1 MKLQVWLDYPRR
13 RVRGLEEILAPS
25 IERHFVAKAARFEK
39 NDACLVTNDPDW
51 GLGREALAERTV
63 ARAAWD
69 TP

>member
-1 MKLQVWLDYPRR
+1 MNLRIWLNSPRR

-25 IERHFVAKAARFEK
+25 IERHFVAKAARYARNDTSLMT
-39 NDACLVTNDPDW
+39 NDADW
-51 GLGREALAERTV
+51 GLAREALTERTV